1 MKNKRISKKT
11 TLKTTLMAISSLYL
25 LHAAS
30 CAPVKFSGGADPTSQ
45 NVQTQCQNNSC
56 VKNHTDQLVINK
68 QPADI
73 LFVVDDSGSVA
84 DVQANIASRF
94 SSFMQQVS
102 NLDYRIGIITTD
114 VSSNVSDTV
123 NNPPAPTN
131 RNGALQDGKLIEVD
145 NLGNYFIT
153 PQLPNPGALFAQ
165 TIQLPESQTCAQ
177 SGYTTCPSGDPR
189 GIFAANLLV
198 TANYNSFLRPNAPLT
213 IVIVSDSDERNSG
226 TLANQGFP
234 QGTND
239 LPATLISNV
248 QTAFPGKPLQ
258 VDAIIVGPTD
268 TACYNARYHRNGNP
282 YLFAWYAPIYA
293 SLVAQTGGVL
303 GSICAPDY
311 GQLLNNIG
319 TGVTQQSQIMTLAC
333 RPIGDQYQVT
343 FSPQPA
349 TPINPQANWS
359 NNQIS
364 FDQTIPP
371 GTTVT
376 VTYNC
381 SM

>member
-1 MKNKRISKKT
+1 MNKRISHKT
-11 TLKTTLMAISSLYL
+11 TLKTALVTIGSLYL

-30 CAPVKFSGGADPTSQ
+30 CAPVRFSGGDPTEQ
-45 NVQTQCQNNSC
+45 RVEVRCQNNSC
-56 VKNHTDQLVINK
+56 VQSHTDQLVINK

-84 DVQANIASRF
+84 DVQSNIAQRF
-94 SSFMQQVS
+94 SAFMQQVS

-114 VSSNVSDTV
+114 VSSNISDTP
-123 NNPPAPTN
+123 NNPPATVN
-131 RNGALQDGKLIEVD
+131 RNGALQDGKLIAVD
-145 NLGNYFIT
+145 GVGNYFIT
-153 PQLPNPGALFAQ
+153 PQLPNPAALFAQ
-165 TIQLPESQTCAQ
+165 TIQLPESQTCAS
-177 SGYTTCPSGDPR
+177 SGYTVCPSGDPR
-189 GIFAANLLV
+189 GIYAANLLV
-198 TANYNSFLRPNAPLT
+198 TNNYNSFLRDNAPLT

-226 TLANQGFP
+226 TLANQGYP

-239 LPATLISNV
+239 LPATLLANLKS
-248 QTAFPGKPLQ
+248 QFPNKPVQ
-258 VDAIIVGPTD
+258 VDAIVVAPND

-303 GSICAPDY
+303 GSVCASDY
-311 GQLLNNIG
+311 TQQLGQIG
-319 TGVTQQSQIMTLAC
+319 AGVNQQSQILTLAC
-333 RPIGDQYQVT
+333 RPIDDKYDVT

-349 TPINPQANWS
+349 NTINPKADWS

-364 FDQTIPP
+364 FDQAIPT

-381 SM
+381 KI